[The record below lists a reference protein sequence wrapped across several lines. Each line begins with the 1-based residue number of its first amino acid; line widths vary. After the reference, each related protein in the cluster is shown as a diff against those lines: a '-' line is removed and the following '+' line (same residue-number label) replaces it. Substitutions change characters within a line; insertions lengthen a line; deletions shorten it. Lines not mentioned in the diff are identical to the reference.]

1 MAPRGERL
9 LPVSLTGLMFGVLAP
24 RPARAADPQLQ
35 TAFRRPPGRLNH
47 PVWIAF
53 ALLLAA
59 SMWFY
64 VKGVLIPYQEADAAR
79 YSRPRGN
86 LSDLYPRWLGAREL
100 LLHNRD
106 PYSPQVTREIQMG
119 YYGRLLDPSRPNDP
133 KDQQGFAYPVYVAFL
148 LAPFLHLDFAPLRT
162 GFTWVLAGLIVT
174 SVLLWAKALRWQ
186 LSAGGRVI
194 FVLLVI
200 GSFPAAQGI
209 KLQQLTIV
217 VSAVLAAA
225 AAALATGW
233 LLLAGLLLALSTIKP
248 QLVVPLLIFLFLWV
262 VGDWSRRWPLLASFS
277 LAMACLLGASQWIL
291 PGWIAKFMTALTA
304 YRQYTGGVSI
314 LAALLTP
321 LGGVIATAV
330 LLLALTVLGWKMR
343 RAPAGSPSFNLV
355 LSLVLAVTV
364 VIIPTWAPYNQL
376 LLLPAL
382 ILLVRGWRRLVRL
395 GRLSRLLYLLVA
407 ALVVWPWVATL
418 YLSGAWFL
426 RPVAVVQQGWTLPLY
441 TSMLIPFGVMALLG
455 IDAARR
461 GAALPPP

>member
-1 MAPRGERL
+1 MRSL
-9 LPVSLTGLMFGVLAP
+9 VSGLMFGVLAP
-24 RPARAADPQLQ
+24 RPARAIDPGVQP
-35 TAFRRPPGRLNH
+35 AFRRRPRRLKH
-47 PVWIAF
+47 PLGIAF
-53 ALLLAA
+53 ALLLAG

-64 VKGVLIPYQEADAAR
+64 VKAVLIPYQEADAAR
-79 YSRPRGN
+79 HSRPRGN

-100 LLHNRD
+100 LLHRRD
-106 PYSPQVTREIQMG
+106 PYSRQVTQEIQAG

-162 GFTWVLAGLIVT
+162 GFTWVLAGLIVA

-186 LSAGGRVI
+186 LSASGKVI
-194 FVLLVI
+194 FVLLVA

-209 KLQQLTIV
+209 KLQQLTIL

-225 AAALATGW
+225 AAALAVGW
-233 LLLAGLLLALSTIKP
+233 LSLAGLLLALSTIKP
-248 QLVVPLLIFLFLWV
+248 QLVVPLLIFLLLWV
-262 VGDWSRRWPLLASFS
+262 IGDWSRRWPLLATFGI
-277 LAMACLLGASQWIL
+277 AMACLLGASQWVL
-291 PGWIAKFMTALTA
+291 PGWMGEFMAALAA
-304 YRQYTGGVSI
+304 YRKYTGGVSI

-321 LGGVIATAV
+321 AAGLIVTAA
-330 LLLALTVLGWKMR
+330 LLLALLVLGWR
-343 RAPAGSPSFNLV
+343 LRHAPAGSPSFNLM

-382 ILLVRGWRRLVRL
+382 ILLVRDWRRLVRF

-407 ALVVWPWVATL
+407 ALVVWPWLATL
-418 YLSGAWFL
+418 YLSTAWFL
-426 RPVAVVQQGWTLPLY
+426 QPPAMVQRGWTLPLY
-441 TSMLIPFGVMALLG
+441 TSMFIPFGVMALLG

-461 GAALPPP
+461 GVALPPQ

>member
-1 MAPRGERL
+1 MCSL
-9 LPVSLTGLMFGVLAP
+9 VSALMFGVLAP
-24 RPARAADPQLQ
+24 RPARAADPRAQP
-35 TAFRRPPGRLNH
+35 AFRRRPRRLNH
-47 PVWIAF
+47 PLGIAL

-64 VKGVLIPYQEADAAR
+64 VKGVLVPYQEADAAR

-100 LLHNRD
+100 LLHHRD
-106 PYSPQVTREIQMG
+106 PYSREVTREIQVG
-119 YYGRLLDPSRPNDP
+119 YYGRVLDPSRPNDP

-162 GFTWVLAGLIVT
+162 GFTWVLAGLIVA
-174 SVLLWAKALRWQ
+174 SVLLWAKALRWR
-186 LSAGGRVI
+186 LSASGKAI

-209 KLQQLTIV
+209 KLQQLTIL
-217 VSAVLAAA
+217 VSALLAAA
-225 AAALATGW
+225 AAALAAGW
-233 LLLAGLLLALSTIKP
+233 LWLAGLLLALSTIKP
-248 QLVVPLLIFLFLWV
+248 QLVVPLLIFLLLWV
-262 VGDWSRRWPLLASFS
+262 IGDWSRRWPLLASFGI
-277 LAMACLLGASQWIL
+277 AMACLLGASQWIL
-291 PGWIAKFMTALTA
+291 PGWMGQFLAAMAA
-304 YRQYTGGVSI
+304 YRHYTGGVSI

-321 LGGVIATAV
+321 LGGLIVTAA
-330 LLLALTVLGWKMR
+330 LLLALVVLGWR
-343 RAPAGSPSFNLV
+343 LGHAPAASSPFNLM

-382 ILLVRGWRRLVRL
+382 ILLVRDWRRLVRF
-395 GRLSRLLYLLVA
+395 GRLSRLLYLLVV
-407 ALVVWPWVATL
+407 ALVVWPWLATL
-418 YLSGAWFL
+418 YLSGAWFFQ
-426 RPVAVVQQGWTLPLY
+426 PAVMVQRGWTLPLY

-461 GAALPPP
+461 RVALPAE